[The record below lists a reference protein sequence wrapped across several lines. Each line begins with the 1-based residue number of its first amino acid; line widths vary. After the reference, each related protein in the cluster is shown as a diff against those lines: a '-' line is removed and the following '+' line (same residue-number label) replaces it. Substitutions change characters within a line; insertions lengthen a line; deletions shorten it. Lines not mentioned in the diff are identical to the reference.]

1 MDLLNIDCNF
11 KILPEIQ
18 VYMGDISDMF
28 SKENSVNPD
37 VWERLAVLNL
47 PLGAS

>member
-1 MDLLNIDCNF
+1 MDLLYIDCNF

-28 SKENSVNPD
+28 SKENSV
-37 VWERLAVLNL
+37 LILQLKAC
-47 PLGAS
+47 AF